1 MNLAGPG
8 VDNVPVDTWK
18 RMTCQ
23 TGKHWENLLVHAG
36 YIDVRYPVN
45 ASTGVSA
52 NWGPALQT
60 DLQYVAE
67 ELQRQGWA
75 QWGPSGEGT
84 SR

>member
-8 VDNVPVDTWK
+8 INNVPVDTWK

-23 TGKHWENLLVHAG
+23 TGKHWENLLVHAW

-45 ASTGVSA
+45 AYTGVVP
-52 NWGPALQT
+52 NWEALQV

-67 ELQRQGWA
+67 ELQRQGWC
-75 QWGPSGEGT
+75 PRSFVY
-84 SR
+84 